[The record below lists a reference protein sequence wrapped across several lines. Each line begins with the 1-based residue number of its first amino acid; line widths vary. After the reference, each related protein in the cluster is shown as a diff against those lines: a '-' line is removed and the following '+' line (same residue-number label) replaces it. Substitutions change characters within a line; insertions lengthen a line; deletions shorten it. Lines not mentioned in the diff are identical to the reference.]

1 MAERVAERKHRMNLG
16 RRFGWRFG
24 FLTPEGDMPEQTT
37 MRAVIDKL
45 LRGETLTEFEHT
57 LASAAYVLMYMAERG
72 VTPTSST

>member
-1 MAERVAERKHRMNLG
+1 
-16 RRFGWRFG
+16 
-24 FLTPEGDMPEQTT
+24 MPEQTT